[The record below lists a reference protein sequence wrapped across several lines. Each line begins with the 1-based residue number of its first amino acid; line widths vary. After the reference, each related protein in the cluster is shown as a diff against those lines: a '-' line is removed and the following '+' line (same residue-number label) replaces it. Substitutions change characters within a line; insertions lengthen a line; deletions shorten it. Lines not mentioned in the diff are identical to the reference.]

1 MRRYV
6 GAIVVLALAGVTV
19 SGQQPSFRIASRDL
33 VVLPVTVVD
42 RQGAFVADMPRARF
56 TVFDNGRPQP
66 LEYFSNED
74 TPVTVGLVIDSSS
87 SMRPKMGEVVAATV
101 AFARSSNPDDELFV
115 LEFSDSVRD
124 ALPEHRSLLA
134 SDIGALQSAVS
145 AVHPDGRTALYDG
158 VLEGLERL
166 DGGHRPRKVLILMS
180 DGGDNA
186 SHATLE
192 KVLARA
198 HKSNAAIY
206 TIGLFDIDDPDQ
218 NPGVLQSLSR
228 ATGGERFLP
237 SSPGPLLQACQ
248 RIARAIRSGYT
259 LAYEPPDR
267 DGTYHRVRVEVSDP
281 ENRRLTVRTREGY
294 VAGKPVAPAAKA
306 P

>member
-1 MRRYV
+1 VRRSV

-19 SGQQPSFRIASRDL
+19 SGQQPSFHIASRDL

-42 RQGAFVADMPRARF
+42 RQGAFVADLPREQF
-56 TVFDNGRPQP
+56 TVFDNGRRQP
-66 LEYFSNED
+66 LEFFSNED
-74 TPVTVGLVIDSSS
+74 TPVTVGIVIDSSS

-115 LEFSDSVRD
+115 LEFSDAVHD
-124 ALPEHRSLLA
+124 AVPEHRSLLA

-145 AVHPDGRTALYDG
+145 AVRPDGRTALYDG
-158 VLEGLERL
+158 VLEGLARL
-166 DGGHRPRKVLILMS
+166 DEGHRPRKALILMS

-192 KVLARA
+192 TVLARA

-206 TIGLFDIDDPDQ
+206 TIGLFDTDDPDQ
-218 NPGVLQSLSR
+218 NPGALQSLSR

-259 LAYEPPDR
+259 MAYEPPDR
-267 DGTYHRVRVEVSDP
+267 DGTFHRVRVEVSDP
-281 ENRRLTVRTREGY
+281 ERRRLTVRTREGY
-294 VAGKPVAPAAKA
+294 TAGRPVPTG